1 MSIQTKA
8 LLRYLVLIALLIGL
22 AFTSRWSDTA
32 LVGFGLAIAFTFAS
46 ALVWPRCP
54 HCQAR
59 VVQFNKRE
67 WVPGLRCWRC
77 GRVYDEDE
85 TAPYIADVMDAAEW
99 AEKLRKKDPAAAD
112 RLMADAEARAEA
124 AAAKERAEL
133 REQAP
138 RDLRAALRLR
148 TRLQSELRGFAR
160 TRRNLERNKRTDP
173 RAEIG
178 LQNITKWEHS
188 LRDEIASIDVTI
200 QRLTAD
206 EKRSGRL
213 TSA

>member
-8 LLRYLVLIALLIGL
+8 LLRYLVVIALLIGL
-22 AFTSRWSDTA
+22 SVTSRGSDTA
-32 LVGFGLAIAFTFAS
+32 LVGFGVALALALAS

-54 HCQAR
+54 HCRAR

-67 WVPGLRCWRC
+67 WVPGRRCWRC
-77 GRVYDEDE
+77 RRVYDEDE
-85 TAPYIADVMDAAEW
+85 TAPYVANVMDAVEQA
-99 AEKLRKKDPAAAD
+99 AKLRKKDPAAAD
-112 RLMADAEARAEA
+112 RLIADAEARAEA

-138 RDLRAALRLR
+138 HNLRAALRLR
-148 TRLQSELRGFAR
+148 ARLQSELRAFAR
-160 TRRNLERNKRTDP
+160 TRRNLERNMRTDP
-173 RAEIG
+173 RAAIG
-178 LQNITKWEHS
+178 RQNTTNWEHS
-188 LRDEIASIDVTI
+188 LRDEIATIEVTI
-200 QRLTAD
+200 QRLTAE